1 MKYDI
6 ICVGDTTYDIFIR
19 PHEAQTIES
28 AKKANLH
35 VLSEKMLCFSY
46 GDKIDVEEV
55 IYSLGGTAC
64 NVAAGVKKLGLHAGL
79 MSFCG
84 DDDMG
89 LKIKQLVEDQGIE
102 LVNFI
107 TDHKI
112 HSTYSFILRYKGDRT
127 ILVYRDHFDYTK
139 LKLNKIKN
147 TKWLYLSSLGEGY
160 EKEAVSLASEKN
172 IKIAMNPGKQQL
184 EKKTKEFLLLLK
196 LSEIVIINKE
206 EAEILIDAR
215 FPMQI
220 KEIFYKLA
228 EFGAKNVIVTDGT
241 NGAYAKIE
249 REIIHIPA
257 IGAKTIEATG
267 AGDAFGAGFMAS
279 YIIEGDI
286 KKALIWGVING
297 GKVTEIVGA
306 QNGILDKA
314 MMEKEAERVYKK
326 NFS

>member
-1 MKYDI
+1 MYDI
-6 ICVGDTTYDIFIR
+6 ICVGDTTYDIFIK
-19 PHEAQTIES
+19 PHEAQTINS
-28 AKKANLH
+28 AKKTSLRIPY
-35 VLSEKMLCFSY
+35 EKMLCFSY

-64 NVAAGVKKLGLHAGL
+64 NVAAGVKKLGLRAGL

-84 DDDMG
+84 ADDVG
-89 LKIKQLVEDQGIE
+89 VKIKQLVEYQGIE

-107 TDHKI
+107 TNPKI

-127 ILVYRDHFDYTK
+127 ILVYRDHFDYSK

-160 EKEAVSLASEKN
+160 EKDAVTLASEKN
-172 IKIAMNPGKQQL
+172 IKIAMNPGKEQL

-206 EAEILIDAR
+206 EAEILTDAR
-215 FPMQI
+215 YPMQM

-228 EFGAKNVIVTDGT
+228 EFGAKNVIVTDGI
-241 NGAYAKIE
+241 NGAYAKVD
-249 REIIHIPA
+249 REIVHVSAIHVKA
-257 IGAKTIEATG
+257 IEVTG

-279 YIIEGDI
+279 YIADDDI
-286 KKALIWGVING
+286 KKALVWGVING

-306 QNGILDKA
+306 QNGILDRDAIKSIS
-314 MMEKEAERVYKK
+314 KK
-326 NFS
+326 FKF